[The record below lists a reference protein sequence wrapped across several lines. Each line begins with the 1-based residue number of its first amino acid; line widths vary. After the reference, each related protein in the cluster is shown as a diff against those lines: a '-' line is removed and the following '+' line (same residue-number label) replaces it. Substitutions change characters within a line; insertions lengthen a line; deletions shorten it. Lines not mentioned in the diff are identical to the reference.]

1 MCQVPWDTECRFM
14 VESNRQLQAILRDMH
29 ERHHQALSRAAQMEQ
44 VIREQRDQLDQFWTL
59 REEHERLHEEHQ
71 ALIEEHDELINDHQW
86 LKEAYDALENR
97 YKDLKKEI
105 E

>member
-1 MCQVPWDTECRFM
+1 M

-29 ERHHQALSRAAQMEQ
+29 ERHHEALSRAAQMEQ
-44 VIREQRDQLDQFWTL
+44 VIREQRAQLDQFWTL
-59 REEHERLHEEHQ
+59 REEHEQLIDEHR

-97 YKDLKKEI
+97 YEALKKQI